1 MNYTTVNEFD
11 NFIFSEVHVSDVKYS
26 GGVFTIVLDDVKI
39 LSENSKNRDIRTMR
53 TNGLVLKLQNAEI
66 ISLVKEGYK
75 TYDADGNLMRED
87 DDTAIEEADYTETM
101 NYFLDGYA
109 FVIEKSSDN
118 EYIFVIDGT
127 DEHTYNLVVTADG
140 DSEEWDRFMN
150 SEE

>member
-1 MNYTTVNEFD
+1 
-11 NFIFSEVHVSDVKYS
+11 
-26 GGVFTIVLDDVKI
+26 
-39 LSENSKNRDIRTMR
+39 MR

-87 DDTAIEEADYTETM
+87 EDTAIEEADYTETM

-127 DEHTYNLVVTADG
+127 DEHTYNVVVTADG

>member
-1 MNYTTVNEFD
+1 
-11 NFIFSEVHVSDVKYS
+11 
-26 GGVFTIVLDDVKI
+26 
-39 LSENSKNRDIRTMR
+39 
-53 TNGLVLKLQNAEI
+53 
-66 ISLVKEGYK
+66 
-75 TYDADGNLMRED
+75 
-87 DDTAIEEADYTETM
+87 M

-127 DEHTYNLVVTADG
+127 DEHTYNVVVTADG

>member
-1 MNYTTVNEFD
+1 MKYTTTNEFEHFD
-11 NFIFSEVHVSDVKYS
+11 FLEVHVNDIMFAN
-26 GGVFTIVLDDVKI
+26 GVFKIGLDDVKI
-39 LSENSKNRDIRTMR
+39 LPENSCNRDIRKMR
-53 TNGLVLKLQNAEI
+53 TNGLILSLSDAEI
-66 ISLVKEGYK
+66 LSFVEEGYRI
-75 TYDADGNLMRED
+75 YDADGNLMRED
-87 DDTAIEEADYTETM
+87 EDTAIEEADYTETM

-127 DEHTYNLVVTADG
+127 DEHTYNVVVTADG